1 MLDVRSMRPQTVSLA
16 PSERS
21 FLKWVGGKTRYAST
35 LVAIAPDFSGTYR
48 EPFLGSAAVY
58 FELRPTSSA
67 LSDANGELVVCFQQV
82 KENPLDV
89 MDLLDTMPNTPEYF
103 DGVRRW
109 SPADLSD
116 LERAAR
122 VVYLNKTSFRGLWR
136 VNRSGG
142 FNTPYGAYDR
152 PYYNRNT
159 LLRASRALADATIVE
174 SDFEAAIDQAQPG
187 DWVYLDPPYV
197 PLGGWADFKRYT
209 PGQFGE
215 DDHVRLC
222 VAMRRADSRGVF
234 VTLTN
239 SDTEFVHELFG
250 AHFREARLAT
260 RRDINLVSRKRNSWD
275 LVFTN
280 YEPVVPER
288 LAMVP

>member
-1 MLDVRSMRPQTVSLA
+1 MSLT

-21 FLKWVGGKTRYAST
+21 FLKWAGGKTRYAST
-35 LVAIAPDFSGTYR
+35 LVALAPDFSGTYR
-48 EPFLGSAAVY
+48 EPFLGSGAVY
-58 FELRPTSSA
+58 FELRPATSA
-67 LSDANGELVVCFQQV
+67 LSDANGELITCFRQV
-82 KENPLDV
+82 RDSPLEV
-89 MDLLDTMPNTPEYF
+89 MGLLDTMPNTPEYF
-103 DGVRRW
+103 ESVRRQK
-109 SPADLSD
+109 PADLSD

-122 VVYLNKTSFRGLWR
+122 VIYLNKTSFRGLWR
-136 VNRSGG
+136 VNKKGE

-152 PYYNRNT
+152 PYYNQNT
-159 LLRASRALADATIVE
+159 LLRASKALTNATIIE
-174 SDFEAAIDQAQPG
+174 ADFETALDQAGPG

-215 DDHVRLC
+215 NDHVRLC
-222 VAMRRADSRGVF
+222 EAMRRADSQGAF

-239 SDTEFVHELFG
+239 SETEFVHELFG

-260 RRDINLVSRKRNSWD
+260 RRDINLVSSKRGSWD

-280 YEPVVPER
+280 YEPTVSGQIA
-288 LAMVP
+288 LSL